1 MVMQSLA
8 GLPAFLAYFCTAVV
22 AVILYLAIYT
32 WITAHKEFELIA
44 QNVPGAAVAL
54 GLSLLGFALPLAS
67 AIAHSQNLLDCAIW
81 GIIGLIVQ
89 IVVYFIVRIPVP
101 RAVGAHRRRRD
112 GGCDL
117 ARARLARRRRAERR
131 GHVLLRRR

>member
-8 GLPAFLAYFCTAVV
+8 GLPAFLAYFCTAMV
-22 AVILYLAIYT
+22 AVVLYLTAYT

-44 QNVPGAAVAL
+44 KNVPGAAVAL

-81 GIIGLIVQ
+81 TVIALAVQ
-89 IVVYFIVRIPVP
+89 IGVYFIVRIPVHELSA
-101 RAVGAHRRRRD
+101 RIAAGE
-112 GGCDL
+112 L
-117 ARARLARRRRAERR
+117 AAAIWLGLASLSA
-131 GHVLLRRR
+131 GVLNAAAMSY

>member
-22 AVILYLAIYT
+22 AVILYLVIYT

-44 QNVPGAAVAL
+44 KDVPGAAVAL

-81 GIIGLIVQ
+81 SMIALVVQ
-89 IVVYFIVRIPVP
+89 IVVYFIVRIPVHQLSA
-101 RAVGAHRRRRD
+101 RIAAGEMAAAVWLGLSS
-112 GGCDL
+112 L
-117 ARARLARRRRAERR
+117 AA
-131 GHVLLRRR
+131 GVLNAAAMAY